1 MRPKE
6 LVLYNIGPFAGEH
19 RIAFDMLS
27 SFFLICGE
35 TGAGKTTLFDALAY
49 AFYGK
54 PLGGRSGITKSL
66 RSHFAP
72 EEAIARVILS
82 FTMGPDTYRIT
93 RVLPYTKKGNKNET
107 PEEVSLAQYTDS
119 AWKDMSSTNKR
130 ETDAAIRKLIKLN
143 EKEFARIVLLPQG
156 EFAQFL
162 QAHSSEKKETLL
174 NLFPVTRYTELMRM
188 AKTRADA
195 VRQEVQLITGTLE
208 QLNRVFSAPDYPET
222 SARMQTELA
231 AIRKTQHEL
240 IETLHLKNTER
251 EQAKILNEK
260 RKEYARMCDI
270 LKDLHAREKDIAV
283 LRTNIEAAQRA
294 LPLALMVTQLQEIEA
309 ALHNTERIIEEKQ
322 LQLEKLTVYLAQLAD
337 REAEIAEKERL
348 KDTLTASSTALEKA
362 VHIEAE
368 LQHDRSRAQTLQ
380 QRIAEH
386 STAWQNSDV
395 RIAETTEH
403 MAELQQDLDQLD
415 ARQAQYQK
423 LQEQLTLERRLP
435 DMLRKKV
442 QLHTVLHNYTEAQA
456 HTAQELQDIAKDIDI
471 LTENLKQLEQDKR
484 TAEQEHRAALLA
496 KLLTDGT
503 PCPVCGSVHHPT
515 PAQEQHASMFTL
527 EERIQTTQRS
537 IQAAQKKKES
547 LQQSHTEISTT
558 LKGYEEQL
566 VEHEGALAT
575 LCSQHRTLT
584 GTDFPAEPEAATQ
597 QLAATARTTEQAA
610 HACAA
615 SQKALHKKKSLEET
629 LHALQQRQATLI
641 QEKNSDSVQLSSI
654 QSSMQEKTKQLDHA
668 YSLLPQTIPQ
678 AADAETMLEQC
689 TALLQEIKFSINT
702 FHAEQAEARQ
712 SKERVAG
719 ELATTTLQ
727 QAAQS
732 AQYADKKKTLEQSI
746 RQEGFAGIEE
756 LQQSVCDETTLTAW
770 KTTVA
775 EFAEQYIAHQ
785 QTAANLEQELAQTE
799 PADMQALDTA
809 IAELSA
815 QYDAAQHR
823 LEQLTAEKAQLDEK
837 HTQHDVL
844 TQQLLVK
851 TEQAQHA
858 VSLSDDLNGSNS
870 RRLQFDTWALAHF
883 LRTVTLFANQRLE
896 RMSEGRYHITVS
908 EAYGS
913 GNNYKGLDLE
923 IADSYTGKCR
933 PSASLSGGETFMASI
948 SLALGLAD
956 SIQARTGGVR
966 IDSMFIDEGF
976 GSLDEK
982 ALENAITI
990 LDEIRGNRMVGIISH
1005 VNELKSRIPQ
1015 KIEVIKTGT
1024 GSYIQ
1029 GQV

>member
-6 LVLYNIGPFAGEH
+6 LVLHNIGPFAGEH

-54 PLGGRSGITKSL
+54 PLGGRSGIAKSL

-72 EEAIARVILS
+72 DDAIASVTLS
-82 FTMGPDTYRIT
+82 FTMGHEAYRIT
-93 RVLPYTKKGNKNET
+93 RVLPYIKKGNKNET
-107 PEEVSLAQYTDS
+107 PEEVSFAHYTDS
-119 AWKDMSSTNKR
+119 EWKDISSTNKR
-130 ETDAAIRKLIKLN
+130 ETDAAIRNLIKLN

-162 QAHSSEKKETLL
+162 QANSSEKKETLL

-188 AKTRADA
+188 AKTRADSL
-195 VRQEVQLITGTLE
+195 RQEVQLITGSLE
-208 QLNRVFSAPDYPET
+208 QLNRVFSAPDYPEA
-222 SARMQTELA
+222 SGRMQTEIA
-231 AIRKTQHEL
+231 AIRKRQNEL
-240 IETLHLKNTER
+240 IETLHVKNTER

-260 RKEYARMCDI
+260 RKDYERICDI

-294 LPLALMVTQLQEIEA
+294 LPLALLVSQLQEIET
-309 ALHNTERIIEEKQ
+309 ALQDTEQIIEEKK
-322 LQLEKLTVYLAQLAD
+322 LQSEKLTVYLAQLAS
-337 REAEIAEKERL
+337 REAEIAEKEAL
-348 KDTLTASSTALEKA
+348 KDTLTAGSAALEKA

-368 LQHDRSRAQTLQ
+368 LQHDRGRAQTLQ

-386 STAWQNSDV
+386 SAALQDGEM

-403 MAELQQDLDQLD
+403 IAELQHDLDQLD
-415 ARQAQYQK
+415 TRQAQYQK
-423 LQEQLTLERRLP
+423 LQEQLALERRLP
-435 DMLRKKV
+435 EMLRKKA
-442 QLHTVLHNYTEAQA
+442 QLHTAQQNYTEAQA
-456 HTAQELQDIAKDIDI
+456 HTATELQDIEKDIDI
-471 LTENLKQLEQDKR
+471 LTENLTRLEQEKR
-484 TAEQEHRAALLA
+484 TAEQEHSAAILA
-496 KLLTDGT
+496 KLLIDEQ
-503 PCPVCGSVHHPT
+503 PCPVCGSVHHPA
-515 PAQEQHASMFTL
+515 PAQEQHTSMFTI
-527 EERIQTTQRS
+527 EERIQAAQRS
-537 IQAAQKKKES
+537 VQAAQKQKES
-547 LQQSHTEISTT
+547 LQQNRTEISTT
-558 LKGYEEQL
+558 LKGYREQL
-566 VEHEGALAT
+566 AEHEASLTA
-575 LCSQHRTLT
+575 LCSQHNALT
-584 GTDFPAEPEAATQ
+584 GRAFPTEPEAAAR
-597 QLAATARTTEQAA
+597 QLAETARTTEQAA
-610 HACAA
+610 RACTV
-615 SQKALHKKKSLEET
+615 SQKALHKKQSLEQT
-629 LHALQQRQATLI
+629 LRTLQQQQSALI
-641 QEKNSDSVQLSSI
+641 QEKNNDTVQLSSI

-668 YSLLPQTIPQ
+668 YSLLPPAVPKAFDT
-678 AADAETMLEQC
+678 ETMLEHC
-689 TALLQEIKFSINT
+689 TALLQEIKLSINS
-702 FHAEQAEARQ
+702 FHAERAEALQ
-712 SKERVAG
+712 SKERIAG
-719 ELATTTLQ
+719 ELAAATLQ

-732 AQYADKKKTLEQSI
+732 TQHADKKKALEQRL

-756 LQQSVCDETTLTAW
+756 LRQSVCDEKTLSAW
-770 KTTVA
+770 KTAVA
-775 EFAEQYIAHQ
+775 EFTEQYIAHK
-785 QTAANLEQELAQTE
+785 QTAANLEQELAQTK
-799 PADMQALDTA
+799 PVDMQALDTA

-815 QYDAAQHR
+815 QYDATQCS

-837 HTQHDVL
+837 HTQHLAL
-844 TQQLLVK
+844 TQQLLAK
-851 TEQAQHA
+851 TEQAQQA

-870 RRLQFDTWALAHF
+870 RRLQFDTWALSHF
-883 LRTVTLFANQRLE
+883 LRNVTLFANQRLE

-908 EAYGS
+908 ESYGS

-1029 GQV
+1029 A